1 MTPGSDHSTAVG
13 VLVSGSGTNLQ
24 ALLDATQVPGHPAHI
39 ALVISSRKNAQALD
53 RARAAGVPAV
63 WISPRQF
70 DTPATFE
77 LALGEALAE
86 HGVEWVALAGF
97 MRILGATFLE
107 RWAGHVLNIHPSLL
121 PAFPGLDAQGQAH
134 AHGVRVAGA
143 TVHFVDAG
151 TDTGPIIAQ
160 GAVPVTPGESRDA
173 LQQRILR
180 MEHRL
185 YPMVL
190 RWAVENRLSVAGR
203 CVHVDTPPGDAT
215 WIWDTS

>member
-1 MTPGSDHSTAVG
+1 MTPGPDHSTAVG

-24 ALLDATQVPGHPAHI
+24 ALLDATQVPGHPAHV
-39 ALVISSRKNAQALD
+39 ALVISSRKNAQALE

-63 WISPRQF
+63 WISPKRF
-70 DTPATFE
+70 DTPTAFE
-77 LALGEALAE
+77 QALGEALEE

-97 MRILGATFLE
+97 MRILGPTFLE
-107 RWAGHVLNIHPSLL
+107 RWTGRVLNIHPSLL

-134 AHGVRVAGA
+134 AHGVRIAGA

-173 LQQRILR
+173 LQQRILK

-190 RWAVENRLSVAGR
+190 RWAAENRLSVAGR
-203 CVHVDTPPGDAT
+203 YVQVDLPPGDAA
-215 WIWDTS
+215 WLWDNT